1 MDFWL
6 YRSCLHCPPGEVERF
21 ASLGEL
27 LVEFVGPFLNAH
39 VEERFHFL
47 DVCEGILPAVSFI
60 VRAFLR
66 MHHSVPVRQ
75 RVF

>member
-1 MDFWL
+1 
-6 YRSCLHCPPGEVERF
+6 
-21 ASLGEL
+21 
-27 LVEFVGPFLNAH
+27 LNAH

-66 MHHSVPVRQ
+66 MHRSVPVRQ